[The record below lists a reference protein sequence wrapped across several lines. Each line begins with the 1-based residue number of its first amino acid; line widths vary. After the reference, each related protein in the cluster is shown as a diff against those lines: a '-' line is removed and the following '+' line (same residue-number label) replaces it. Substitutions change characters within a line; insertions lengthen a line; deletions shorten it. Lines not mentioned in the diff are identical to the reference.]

1 MADARPDR
9 ANLLGMPRD
18 ELAAFFVALG
28 ERPYRATQV
37 MKWLYRAGVADFDA
51 MTDISKKLRGRLRDI
66 AEIRAPEL
74 REAHRADDGVVKW
87 LVGAGDSGAV
97 EAVLIPDAATGDA
110 GSAKRR
116 TLCISSQVGCALD
129 CSFCA
134 TGKQGF
140 GGNLTRAEIVGQA
153 WRAARES
160 PDGITNVVFM
170 GMGEPL
176 LNFDA
181 TMDAA
186 DVFTDD
192 LGFGIS
198 KRRVT
203 VSTAGVVPRI
213 YDLADRSDVSLAVSL
228 HAATDELR
236 DRLVPINR
244 KYPIAELLAACR
256 YYLDR
261 VGERRAVTFEYT
273 LIEGVNDRLADARD
287 LIALLR
293 GWRCKVNLIPFN
305 PFPHQGGLPDYK
317 RPDTRRVRRFQTA
330 LLDAGLATMLRTTRG
345 DDIAAAC
352 GQLTGSFADR
362 TRRRARYGLA
372 GPLGEQE
379 ARSRTAPEFPPNGDQ
394 QPRSSASVDPVRLVE
409 RGEAA

>member
-1 MADARPDR
+1 MADARPER
-9 ANLLGMPRD
+9 ANLLGMPRS

-28 ERPYRATQV
+28 EKPYRATQL

-51 MTDISKKLRGRLRDI
+51 MTNISKALRARLKEV

-74 REAHRADDGVVKW
+74 RLAHRAGDGVVKW
-87 LVGAGDSGAV
+87 LADAHAVGAV
-97 EAVLIPDAATGDA
+97 ETVLIPDAGDA
-110 GSAKRR
+110 GAAKRR

-140 GGNLTRAEIVGQA
+140 GGNLTRADIVGQA
-153 WRAARES
+153 WQAARET
-160 PDGITNVVFM
+160 PDGVTNIVFM

-181 TMDAA
+181 AMDAA
-186 DVFTDD
+186 DVFMDD

-213 YDLADRSDVSLAVSL
+213 YDLADRCGVSLAVSL

-236 DRLVPINR
+236 DELVPLNR

-256 YYLDR
+256 YYLER
-261 VGERRAVTFEYT
+261 VGDRRAVTFEYT

-287 LIALLR
+287 LVALLD

-305 PFPHQGGLPDYK
+305 PFPQNAPAFQNGGLPAYK
-317 RPDTRRVRRFQTA
+317 RPNTARVRRFQTA
-330 LLDAGLATMLRTTRG
+330 LQGGGLATMLRTTRG

-352 GQLTGSFADR
+352 GQLTGSFPDR
-362 TRRRARYGLA
+362 TRRRERYGLA
-372 GPLGEQE
+372 D
-379 ARSRTAPEFPPNGDQ
+379 A
-394 QPRSSASVDPVRLVE
+394 VRFVG